1 MRNLSID
8 LNAANKKCVTVYGT
22 PTPAIP
28 TAELAWGLIIGLLR
42 QIAEEDRA
50 TRLGTWQHTVRIGVA
65 GKTLGIAG
73 LGKLGSRL
81 VCVGLAFGM
90 EDVAWSQTL
99 TEEGCKEIGVSL
111 VMKEELLAR
120 SDVLSIH
127 LVLSDPPVGWLVPRS
142 WHG

>member
-1 MRNLSID
+1 M
-8 LNAANKKCVTVYGT
+8 
-22 PTPAIP
+22 
-28 TAELAWGLIIGLLR
+28 R

-90 EDVAWSQTL
+90 EDVAWSQNL

-127 LVLSDPPVGWLVPRS
+127 LVLSDPPVGWLAPRS